1 MTWNA
6 YFKATAQKKK
16 RSRQIPKKARKPGRI
31 GPPFSSLWP
40 RDVRGFW
47 RKTFALLPSSCIA
60 VDLSL
65 NRDHSQSRSTP
76 AGHYLLTHEDKGA
89 FPEDAWS
96 TGVDSL
102 TMGDCS
108 ENNVVALKSELFTIL
123 L

>member
-1 MTWNA
+1 MPTSRPLPKKNDHDK
-6 YFKATAQKKK
+6 FQKK
-16 RSRQIPKKARKPGRI
+16 SRKPGRI

-102 TMGDCS
+102 TMGVCS
-108 ENNVVALKSELFTIL
+108 KNNLVALKSELVTM
-123 L
+123 